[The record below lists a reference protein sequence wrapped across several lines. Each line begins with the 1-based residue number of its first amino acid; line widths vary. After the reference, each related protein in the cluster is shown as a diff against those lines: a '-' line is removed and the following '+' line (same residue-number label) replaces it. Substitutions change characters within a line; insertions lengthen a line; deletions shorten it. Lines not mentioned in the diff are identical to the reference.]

1 MKYIY
6 IYIYKFLF
14 FWFWFWFLIP
24 SSTMAVSRDNSRG
37 SVFSAISSPQYQRKL
52 KNFDQ
57 ENSVSVRVCHL
68 QLSEC
73 VKRERERERERESHR
88 TNYRNWTPKQKESI
102 KTFSSAVT
110 RRNLKLKTKETKAM
124 VAVITSIYEAKQGD
138 YAVIN

>member
-1 MKYIY
+1 MFPRWNIY

-37 SVFSAISSPQYQRKL
+37 SVFSAISSPPYQWKL

-57 ENSVSVRVCHL
+57 ENSVSVRVCHCNWV
-68 QLSEC
+68 S
-73 VKRERERERERESHR
+73 VWRERERERESHR